1 MTNREQNIE
10 FLENYLIIEL
20 FEKIIRIRKFIK
32 TAYEQ
37 DKKETDR
44 QLLELYNKALSF
56 IANKLIKF
64 RQYLPEKRDDGT
76 IFDNMLY
83 ISQNFR
89 AIENIHQDLKN
100 ISSIKLVPE
109 INTFL
114 FDIDQKEEKLLDFN
128 IVLTDNYS
136 FKERNLGKKILHD
149 LEESYQSKPELG
161 NTHSFVLPKIEFSN
175 PLNWSILV
183 HEYGHIVSTN
193 ESESYLTKLYAK
205 GVELNSYEEQNIKNW
220 VEEMFCDVFA
230 AKLLGPAYL
239 VSFLSYNL
247 LSSFDCS
254 LNSNSH
260 PSVYLRAENIKSFL
274 HRNNADFSNDPDIT
288 NYGELFNDIMINID
302 SSFNVYP
309 IDSMEIGINKT
320 SILRTFR
327 DYILEKEEL
336 SVTGTNNN
344 ENVHTIKL
352 LLNKLEQGQ
361 PIGTIRGELDDNIMK
376 LLSKKLDKLD
386 ENEIKSM
393 KNSSIERPTSHWEI
407 LNAGWI
413 YKIEKIKN
421 EFVNLFFSNYEISI
435 EEKLEDYSVYIDKL
449 DDLLLHSIST
459 SQIIKLI
466 ER

>member
-1 MTNREQNIE
+1 MADRVQRIE

-20 FEKIIRIRKFIK
+20 FEKIIRIRKFIE

-37 DKKETDR
+37 EKKETDR
-44 QLLELYNKALSF
+44 HLLELYNKALSF
-56 IANKLIKF
+56 IADKLIKF
-64 RQYLPEKRDDGT
+64 RQHLPANKDDGT

-114 FDIDQKEEKLLDFN
+114 YDIDQKEEKLLNFN
-128 IVLTDNYS
+128 LILTDNYS

-161 NTHSFVLPKIEFSN
+161 NTHSFILPKIEFSN

-193 ESESYLTKLYAK
+193 ESESYLAKLHAK
-205 GVELNSYEEQNIKNW
+205 GVELNSSEEQSIKNW

-230 AKLLGPAYL
+230 AKILGPAYL
-239 VSFLSYNL
+239 VSFLSFNL
-247 LSSFDCS
+247 LNSFDCS
-254 LNSNSH
+254 LDSNSH

-274 HRNNADFSNDPDIT
+274 HRNNADFSNDTEIT

-309 IDSMEIGINKT
+309 VDSMEIGVNKT

-327 DYILEKEEL
+327 EYISEKEGMI
-336 SVTGTNNN
+336 VNDTNSNKN
-344 ENVHTIKL
+344 IHTLKL
-352 LLNKLEQGQ
+352 LLKKLEQGQ
-361 PIGTIRGELDDNIMK
+361 PIGTIRDELDEKVVK
-376 LLSKKLDKLD
+376 LLSKKIDKLD
-386 ENEIKSM
+386 EKDIELM

-413 YKIEKIKN
+413 HKIEKIKS
-421 EFVNLFFSNYEISI
+421 EFIKLFFTNYERNI
-435 EEKLEDYSVYIDKL
+435 EDKLEEYSKYINKL

-459 SQIIKLI
+459 SQIIKSI